1 MTGPLAGALSVIII
15 VLPGAPNQD
24 GAGNPQDGQPPPSTS
39 ATGPWI
45 APPQPGAPQSGA
57 PWSGMPPP
65 GMPPPGMPQRGMPPP
80 GMPQPGMPPPGMPEP
95 GAPQAGAPWP
105 GMPQPGVPQP
115 LLELGQVGPV
125 SLAGWKLTL
134 PQASEKGTA
143 ASVEPADSVPP
154 WLVRAVDGSLNFW
167 APVDGVTT
175 PNSTHPRTEL
185 VSLNHF
191 KAGTSPRTLRAS
203 LTVAQAPRENQDVI
217 IGQIHGADDISSVSF
232 VMLHYTAGALRV
244 VVKER
249 QSGSTSD
256 NYPLLSGLPLGA
268 RFGYTISDSG
278 DGNVTVAA
286 SYGSQHPKITAPIPS
301 AFRNATVRFQAGAYQ
316 QGEKSSGAEDGARV
330 TFYSLTEGSEPAAP

>member
-24 GAGNPQDGQPPPSTS
+24 GLGNPQDGQPPPSTS

-45 APPQPGAPQSGA
+45 APPQPGAPLAGA
-57 PWSGMPPP
+57 P
-65 GMPPPGMPQRGMPPP
+65 Q
-80 GMPQPGMPPPGMPEP
+80 P

-105 GMPQPGVPQP
+105 GVPQPGVPQP
-115 LLELGQVGPV
+115 LLDLGQVGPV
-125 SLAGWKLTL
+125 NLAGWKLTL

-175 PNSTHPRTEL
+175 PNSKHPRTEL
-185 VSLNHF
+185 VSLNNF
-191 KAGTSPRTLRAS
+191 TAGTIPRTLRAS
-203 LTVAQAPRENQDVI
+203 LSVAQAPRENQDVI

-244 VVKER
+244 VVKKG
-249 QSGSTSD
+249 QSGSASD
-256 NYPLLSGLPLGA
+256 NYPLLTGLPLGA
-268 RFGYTISDSG
+268 RFNYAISDTG
-278 DGNVTVAA
+278 DGNVAVSA
-286 SYGSQHPKITAPIPS
+286 SYGSQSPRITAPIPVV
-301 AFRNATVRFQAGAYQ
+301 FRNATVRFQAGAYQ
-316 QGEKSSGAEDGARV
+316 QGEKSTGADDGARV
-330 TFYSLTEGSEPAAP
+330 TFYSLTEGSQPAAP

>member
-24 GAGNPQDGQPPPSTS
+24 GLGNPQDGQPPPSTS

-45 APPQPGAPQSGA
+45 APPQPGAPQA
-57 PWSGMPPP
+57 
-65 GMPPPGMPQRGMPPP
+65 
-80 GMPQPGMPPPGMPEP
+80 

-105 GMPQPGVPQP
+105 GVPQPGVPQP

-125 SLAGWKLTL
+125 NLAGWKLTL

-154 WLVRAVDGSLNFW
+154 WLVRAGDGSLNFW

-191 KAGTSPRTLRAS
+191 KAGTSPRALRAS

-268 RFGYTISDSG
+268 RFGYTISDTG

-286 SYGSQHPKITAPIPS
+286 SYGSQHPKITAPIPT

-316 QGEKSSGAEDGARV
+316 QGEKSSGAEDGARII
-330 TFYSLTEGSEPAAP
+330 FYSLTEGSEPAAP